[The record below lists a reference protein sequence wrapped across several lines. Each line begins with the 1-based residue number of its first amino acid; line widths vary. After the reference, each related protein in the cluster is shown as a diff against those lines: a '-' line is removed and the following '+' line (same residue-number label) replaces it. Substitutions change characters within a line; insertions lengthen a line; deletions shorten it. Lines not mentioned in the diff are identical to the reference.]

1 MVTTVHN
8 FNKDIAKELLNHS
21 NPPCLSLY
29 QPTHRHY
36 PENQQD
42 SIRFGNLVKVLEES
56 LLKRYA
62 KSEVQ
67 PMLEPFLA
75 LSHDHAFWDHTLDG
89 LAVLG
94 AQDLFR
100 VYKLQRP
107 VAEMAVVAD
116 SFHIKPL
123 LRMLQSA
130 DRYQVLGLSRTEFRL
145 FEGNRDALD
154 EVEPAGGIPLT
165 MTETLGEQLT
175 EPHQAVASYGGV
187 GVGHSPMHHGHGGK
201 KSEVDHDTE
210 RFFRSVDRSVLEQ
223 HSRPSG
229 LPLILAALPDHHGLF
244 HAISHNPLLMRE
256 SIDIFPEQ
264 HSSTEQLRQ
273 RAWALM
279 EPHYLQRLATL
290 VEEFGRAS
298 SAGNGDDDLGQVAKA
313 VVDGRVATLLIEA
326 ERDSPGRLNHHTGE
340 VDSAPLD
347 DPGVNDILD
356 ELGKTALKMG
366 AQVVVL
372 PADRMPTKTGLAAI
386 YRY

>member
-1 MVTTVHN
+1 
-8 FNKDIAKELLNHS
+8 
-21 NPPCLSLY
+21 
-29 QPTHRHY
+29 
-36 PENQQD
+36 
-42 SIRFGNLVKVLEES
+42 
-56 LLKRYA
+56 
-62 KSEVQ
+62 
-67 PMLEPFLA
+67 
-75 LSHDHAFWDHTLDG
+75 
-89 LAVLG
+89 
-94 AQDLFR
+94 
-100 VYKLQRP
+100 
-107 VAEMAVVAD
+107 MAVVAD

-229 LPLILAALPDHHGLF
+229 LPLILAALPDHHGLL

-256 SIDIFPEQ
+256 SIDYSPEQ

-279 EPHYLQRLATL
+279 QLHYLQRLATL
-290 VEEFGRAS
+290 VEEFGWAS

-313 VVDGRVATLLIEA
+313 VGGCPRGDL
-326 ERDSPGRLNHHTGE
+326 
-340 VDSAPLD
+340 
-347 DPGVNDILD
+347 
-356 ELGKTALKMG
+356 
-366 AQVVVL
+366 
-372 PADRMPTKTGLAAI
+372 ADRSRKG
-386 YRY
+386 